1 MSETLIGVLIGGGIA
16 TLPIIVN
23 LVLSFFEKRAERI
36 NMQKTKIFDSIIVP
50 RRNAIMEYMRF
61 LGILL
66 SRSNFTQGAIDEYK
80 SSYQRVLVL
89 VDDIIA
95 SKMESGHEIVLSAW
109 TESIW
114 KNDGVKLESNE
125 SQDVFNQIRS
135 SLNSLLNEDILFM
148 KR

>member
-61 LGILL
+61 WGYFYQEVILHKG
-66 SRSNFTQGAIDEYK
+66 Q
-80 SSYQRVLVL
+80 
-89 VDDIIA
+89 
-95 SKMESGHEIVLSAW
+95 
-109 TESIW
+109 
-114 KNDGVKLESNE
+114 
-125 SQDVFNQIRS
+125 
-135 SLNSLLNEDILFM
+135 
-148 KR
+148 